1 MNKIVKAGIIGGI
14 IYRASEVCF
23 ALGKGHILGILAAS
37 EDEKV
42 LTPSELL
49 DGISDDD
56 ELTSRIITKYAK
68 YKKEKI
74 EAKIEAEKVFQKME
88 S

>member
-14 IYRASEVCF
+14 ICGASEVWF
-23 ALGKGHILGILAAS
+23 ALGKGHVLGILAAI
-37 EDEKV
+37 EDKKV

-49 DGISDDD
+49 DSISDDNR
-56 ELTSRIITKYAK
+56 LTSRIITKYAK
-68 YKKEKI
+68 YKYKKEKI
-74 EAKIEAEKVFQKME
+74 EVEKVFQKME

>member
-1 MNKIVKAGIIGGI
+1 MNKIVKAGVIGGI
-14 IYRASEVCF
+14 IYGASEIWF
-23 ALGKGHILGILAAS
+23 ALGKGHVLGILAAS

-42 LTPSELL
+42 LTPLELL
-49 DGISDDD
+49 DGMSDDNR
-56 ELTSRIITKYAK
+56 LTSRIITKYAK

-74 EAKIEAEKVFQKME
+74 EVKIEAEKVFQKME

>member
-14 IYRASEVCF
+14 IYGASEVCF

-56 ELTSRIITKYAK
+56 ELTSRIITKYTK

>member
-14 IYRASEVCF
+14 IYGASEVCF

>member
-1 MNKIVKAGIIGGI
+1 MVYLPQAKTK
-14 IYRASEVCF
+14 
-23 ALGKGHILGILAAS
+23 
-37 EDEKV
+37 KV
-42 LTPSELL
+42 LTPSELF
-49 DGISDDD
+49 DGMSDDD

>member
-1 MNKIVKAGIIGGI
+1 MNKIVKAGVIVGI
-14 IYRASEVCF
+14 IYGVSEVWF
-23 ALGKGHILGILAAS
+23 ALGEGHVLGILAAS

-49 DGISDDD
+49 DGTSDDNR
-56 ELTSRIITKYAK
+56 LTSRIITKYAK
-68 YKKEKI
+68 YTKEKS